1 MISMFKQVPT
11 SPLAY
16 DEAPNPRNRWFVV
29 RGERVFGRWRTEVS
43 GKKVSRLSPSPP
55 PFTITA
61 AFHHHRRLSPSS
73 PPFTITAAFHH
84 HRRLSPSPPPFTI
97 TTAFHLLL
105 SSLTPLFAGLCSWAP
120 PHCVNAAADTN
131 LIPLNCAVLCCCKCN
146 NFSISSHSLAAAS
159 RCNIATE

>member
-1 MISMFKQVPT
+1 VAKPASCGMISMFKQVPT

-55 PFTITA
+55 PFTFTAAFHHHRRLFFFTA
-61 AFHHHRRLSPSS
+61 AFHHHRRLSPSP

-84 HRRLSPSPPPFTI
+84 HRRLSPSPPPFTCFYP
-97 TTAFHLLL
+97 ALRHCLQVFVL
-105 SSLTPLFAGLCSWAP
+105 G
-120 PHCVNAAADTN
+120 PHPTVNAAA
-131 LIPLNCAVLCCCKCN
+131 A
-146 NFSISSHSLAAAS
+146 
-159 RCNIATE
+159 